1 MIEAW
6 KSRVASAFGTAA
18 DDYDRIG
25 RVQWA
30 VAHELARRLALA
42 PLPEKPRVL
51 EIGCGTGFL
60 TASLL
65 PCLPGAHWLAT
76 DIAPEMVWACE
87 RRFAGRP
94 HFEARVMDGEAPDL
108 PPGSFDLV
116 CSSMAA
122 QWFTDLPAALAE
134 LWALVRPGGFLAVS
148 TLGVETFAEWRA
160 ACAACDVA
168 PATPEYPDAA
178 TYAGWLGDGAE
189 VVETRH
195 QAESSSSFT
204 FLQDLKALGAHVSRK
219 GVTPTPPGTLRRV
232 MRQAGMRG
240 FAATYHVLH
249 GIRRKPEA

>member
-1 MIEAW
+1 MTEAW
-6 KSRVASAFGTAA
+6 KSRVAAAFGTAA

-42 PLPEKPRVL
+42 PLPEAPRVL
-51 EIGCGTGFL
+51 EVGCGTGFL

-65 PCLPGAHWLAT
+65 PCLPGARWLAT

-87 RRFAGRP
+87 RRFAGRL

-108 PPGSFDLV
+108 PPASFDLV

-122 QWFTDLPAALAE
+122 QWFADLPDALAE

-148 TLGVETFAEWRA
+148 TLGADTFAEWRA
-160 ACAACDVA
+160 ACAACGVA
-168 PATPEYPDAA
+168 PATPIYPDAA
-178 TYAGWLGDGAE
+178 TYAAWMGEGAE
-189 VVETRH
+189 VAETRH

-219 GVTPTPPGTLRRV
+219 GVAPTPPGTLRRV

-249 GIRRKPEA
+249 GIRRKPL